1 MKKSDEEKRAR
12 LRAKADKVID
22 EYLAWEASHPQPDLK
37 QIEDIALKLRKEL
50 GQEIAQMALEE
61 QYKRTPAPGPKC
73 AKCGKEMR
81 YKGEKETQVESR
93 AGALRVERGYY
104 YCAECK
110 ESLFPP
116 GSAVEAA

>member
-1 MKKSDEEKRAR
+1 MKKSVEEKRAQ

-22 EYLAWEASHPQPDLK
+22 EYLAWEASHLQPDLK
-37 QIEDIALKLRKEL
+37 QIDEIVLKLRKEL
-50 GQEIAQMALEE
+50 EQEIAQMAVEE
-61 QYKRTPAPGPKC
+61 QREQTLAPGPKC
-73 AKCGKEMR
+73 GKCGKEMH

-104 YCAECK
+104 YCPECK
-110 ESLFPP
+110 ESVFPP